1 MCVIANLRMLPIL
14 TRNEFENT
22 IHFLSQQM
30 KAMAG
35 GGAPLSINPFPFK
48 WPETVEERKRR
59 QRSEGFGTSY
69 ADKMIGLLADSVD
82 ERIFQI
88 NYRAIFEGDRTIS
101 LSKRIYFI

>member
-22 IHFLSQQM
+22 IHFLFQQM

-35 GGAPLSINPFPFK
+35 GSPLPSNPFPFK
-48 WPETVEERKRR
+48 WPETVEERQRR

-88 NYRAIFEGDRTIS
+88 NYRAIFEGDRTIP